1 MEMKGDIFQ
10 EGFELKQS
18 AYQISRGVLEAKT
31 SRSHGYQMLGLGRG
45 EVYGK

>member
-18 AYQISRGVLEAKT
+18 ENQISEVST
-31 SRSHGYQMLGLGRG
+31 RS
-45 EVYGK
+45 KDI